1 MRVFKTTY
9 RDRQGVTQ
17 ESSKWYVEFRDH
29 AETIRRLPA
38 FTSKQAS
45 EAFGQNLEK
54 LISYHRAT
62 GGLTDPVLQQWLSQI
77 PQSTRERLVEIG
89 LLDGERAAV
98 SKPLSKH
105 LDDFAESLKS
115 KGSTARHVELVKSR
129 ASKVI
134 EGCGFQHYSS
144 ISASKVLSHI
154 NCLRQAKNGISAQ
167 TFNFYLQAI
176 KQFCRWM
183 VKDRRAIENPLLHLQ
198 GLNVRTDR
206 RHDRRAMSLE
216 ELTLLLEI
224 ATDGPVRF
232 NVSGQERALLYR
244 LAVETGLRAGELRS
258 LSPASFRLSGSE
270 PTVTVAAAYCKN
282 RRESTLPLRPDTVEM
297 LVAHLKRRQADD
309 CAFAVP
315 PRQHVAKMIR
325 ADLDAARAKWVKEA
339 KNDEERERREKSD
352 FLAYTNHAKRK
363 ADFHALRHTFISNLA
378 AGGVHPKI
386 AQTLARH
393 STFALTMERYSHSDH
408 DKELAAMRALPNLP
422 KPAPKSLKAPENTG
436 DSASSV
442 LAFCLAQNGTSG
454 EISGDSGRLNEED
467 KTASQA
473 ADETQ
478 LAAVCNGG
486 GEIRTH
492 ETLAGLPVFKTG
504 AIDHSATPPE
514 ILWRSSKFS
523 CIFP

>member
-62 GGLTDPVLQQWLSQI
+62 GGLTDPSLQQWLSQI
-77 PQSTRERLVEIG
+77 PQSARERLVEIG

-98 SKPLSKH
+98 TKPLSKH
-105 LDDFAESLKS
+105 LDDFAESLKA

-129 ASKVI
+129 ANKVI

-154 NCLRQAKNGISAQ
+154 NSLRQAKNGIGAQ

-183 VKDRRAIENPLLHLQ
+183 VKDRRATENPLLHLQ

-206 RHDRRAMSLE
+206 RHDRRALSLE
-216 ELTLLLEI
+216 ELTLLLET

-258 LSPASFRLSGSE
+258 LSPASFRLSGDE

-282 RRESTLPLRPDTVEM
+282 RRESTLPLRPDTVE
-297 LVAHLKRRQADD
+297 LLAVHLKDQQRD
-309 CAFAVP
+309 CCALAIP
-315 PRQHVAKMIR
+315 PREHVAKMIR
-325 ADLDAARAKWVKEA
+325 ADLDVARAKWINEA
-339 KNDEERERREKSD
+339 KNDGEREHREKSD

-408 DKELAAMRALPNLP
+408 DKELAAMRTLPNLP
-422 KPAPKSLKAPENTG
+422 KPAPKASKTSEKPG
-436 DSASSV
+436 KSASSV

-454 EISGDSGRLNEED
+454 ESSVDSGGLKSDTAGDSQSAPQKGN
-467 KTASQA
+467 TAFS
-473 ADETQ
+473 
-478 LAAVCNGG
+478 NGG

-492 ETLAGLPVFKTG
+492 GTLAGPPVFKTG
-504 AIDHSATPPE
+504 AFDHSATPPSTPIME
-514 ILWRSSKFS
+514 FS
-523 CIFP
+523 RPMK